1 MASTPVVGSRALHRR
16 TAGVRTTANL
26 LSASRIALGA
36 MWLCAFIRGERQCI
50 VLGAIALCAA
60 STDLADGPLARRAG
74 SASALGRWL
83 DSFADV
89 AFVLTVL
96 ICEAA
101 VGAIPVYVPILI
113 GISFTQYVLD
123 SILIRG
129 ADAPVRSRL
138 GHWGGVVN
146 YFLVILLAFA
156 PAFTPFAWL
165 VRACAPALAVF
176 FAGAIIERV
185 CGYGAIRLRARRPSP
200 VRDSRAEDTPIRS
213 VRCRT

>member
-1 MASTPVVGSRALHRR
+1 MASTIAVGSRTLRRR

-26 LSASRIALGA
+26 LSASRIVLGA
-36 MWLCAFIRGERQCI
+36 LWLCAFIRGDRQGL

-60 STDLADGPLARRAG
+60 LTDLADGPLARRAG
-74 SASALGRWL
+74 SASLLGRWL

-89 AFVLTVL
+89 VFVLTVL
-96 ICEAA
+96 TCEAA
-101 VGAIPVYVPILI
+101 VGAIPAYIPILI

-156 PAFTPFAWL
+156 PFAWL
-165 VRACAPALAVF
+165 VRAWAPALAVF
-176 FAGAIIERV
+176 FAGTIVERV

-200 VRDSRAEDTPIRS
+200 VRDSRAEDTPVRS